1 MAFAH
6 DLELESSSSPL
17 VFSVRRS
24 EPELVAPAKPTP
36 REIKILSEIDSQA
49 GLRTQIP
56 IIQFYRNDPSLAGKD
71 PVQAIRNALAEAL
84 VFYYPFAGRIKEE
97 GSDGKLVV
105 DCNEEGVM
113 FIEADA
119 DVTLDQF
126 GDALKPPF
134 PCFQELLYQP
144 PGSDGIT
151 DAPIFLIQVTRLK
164 CGGFILAIRFNHVMV
179 DGVGLIHFTLTVAG
193 IARGA
198 MKEPPFQPV
207 WSRELL
213 FARDPPRVTFNHR
226 EYEQL
231 TDSNDAVSTDFEQRS
246 FFFGPTETASIR
258 ALLPRDLDQRATTFE
273 VLTSYVWRCRT
284 KALQIPPNE
293 DVRMM
298 CIVDARGKFDPP
310 FPAGFYGSCFAFPAA
325 VTGAGDLCEKP
336 LEYAVQL
343 IQKARG
349 EVSEEYIDSVAD
361 LMASEGRPLF
371 TVVRSCLVLDTTE
384 AGFRNLDFGWGNAL
398 YGGMAV
404 AGAGAFPAVNFHVP
418 SQNAKGEEGIL
429 VLICLPSQVMKAFAK
444 EVFTLHRLNSEMAFM
459 AVLESDLR
467 ALSAEA
473 RRRYPAVKDGAE
485 HAILKLRT
493 LSSPSEIAHND
504 DILRIF
510 LMACEVRTVKLS
522 IIGLSCL
529 QKLIS
534 HDAVSPS
541 ALTEILSTL
550 KDHAEMVD
558 EGVQLKTLQTIS
570 IIFQSR
576 LHPENEDTMSQA
588 LGICLRLLENTRS
601 SDSVRNTA
609 AATFRQAVALIFD
622 RVVLAESL
630 PTGKFGFGGQLSR
643 TNSVT
648 GDVNRSINLSESLDH
663 ESVSGRPPVMRET
676 LTETGKL
683 GLRLLEDLTSLAAGG
698 SAIWLRVNILQ
709 RTFALDILEFI
720 LSNYVAVF
728 RTLLPYEQALR
739 RQICSLLM
747 TSLRTNAELEGETGE
762 PSFRRLVLRSVA
774 HIIRLY
780 SSSLITECEVF
791 LSMLLKVTFLDLP
804 LWHRILVLEILR
816 GFCVEA
822 RTLRILFQNFDMHP
836 KNTNVVEGMVKAL
849 ARVVSNVQVQE
860 SSEES
865 LAAVAGMFSSKAK
878 GIEWSLDNDAS
889 NAAVLVAS
897 EAHAI
902 TLAVEGLLGV
912 VFTVATLTD
921 AAIDVGE
928 LESPRCDNDPPVKWT
943 GKTAVLCISMV
954 DSLWLTILDALSLIL
969 SRSQGE
975 AIVLEILKGYQAFT
989 QACGILRAVEPLNS
1003 FLASLCK
1010 FTINFPVET
1019 EKRSSA
1025 LPSPVSKR
1033 SELSVDQRDS
1043 IVLTPKNV
1051 QALRTLFNIAHRLH
1065 NVLGPSWVLV
1075 LETLA
1080 ALDRAI
1086 HSPHATTQVKTI
1098 SGPSP
1103 YRAAIVAHSS
1113 SRFSLFGAVLSSVPW
1128 QRLGS
1133 VKVARCS
1140 MLRWLAAAYEEVST
1154 PVPKFTRELSTQ
1166 SSDFN
1171 ILSSLNSQLFESSAL
1186 MHISAVKS
1194 LLSALCQLSHQC
1206 MTSSSLG
1213 PTTSQKIGSISFSV
1227 ERMISILVN
1236 NVHRVEPFWDQVISH
1251 FLELADNS
1259 NPHLKNMALDAL
1271 DQSIS
1276 AVLGS
1281 DRFQDYKLSKSLEP
1295 SQEMEVNLDKL
1306 MSLEC
1311 SIISPLKVLYFS
1323 TQSVDVR
1330 IGSLKILLHVL
1341 ERYGEKLHY
1350 SWPNILEMLRYVA
1363 DVSEKDLVTLGFQN
1377 LRVIMNDGL
1386 SALPTDCLQVCV
1398 DVTGAYSA
1406 QKTELNISL
1415 TAVGL
1420 LWTMTD
1426 FIAKGL
1432 LNGPF
1437 EEKEAG
1443 VGSTVKQIDSKK
1455 MEDQT
1460 RISNNVRDQASVDG
1474 VDFEKLLFSVFSL
1487 LQNLGAD
1494 ERPEVRNSAV
1504 RTLFQTLGTHGQKLS
1519 KSMWEDCLWNYV
1531 FPTLDRASHMV
1542 ATSSKDEW
1550 QGKELGT
1557 RGGKA
1562 VHMLIHHSR
1571 NTAQKQWDET
1581 LVLVLGGIARILR
1594 LFFPFF
1600 TSLSNFWSGWESLL
1614 QFVENS
1620 ILNGSKEV
1628 ALAAINC
1635 LQTTVNSHS
1644 SKGNMPMPYLISV
1657 IDVYELVLRK
1667 PSSYRG
1673 NAADKVTQEI
1683 LHGLGE
1689 LYVQAQGLFNDVI
1702 YTQLIAIID
1711 LAVKQAMLTN
1721 DNFEMEFGNVPPVLR
1736 TILEILPL
1744 LRPTEHISSTWPV
1757 LLREFL
1763 KYLPRQDSHLQNEDG
1778 KIDQARDS
1786 QVNYDAPNG
1795 ATPISPNKIAVSPG
1809 SGSTAAIPSYIFA
1822 EKLVPVLVDLF
1833 LQAPA
1838 VEKYIIYPEIIQSL
1852 GRCMTTRRD
1861 NPDNALWRLAVEAFN
1876 RVLVHYVTKLTNGG
1890 PDSTISKPVRTRI
1903 WKEIADVYEIFLIGY
1918 CGRALPSNS
1927 ISAVVLEA
1935 DESLEMSILNILGDT
1950 ILKLPVDTPSD
1961 ILQRLVSTLDRCAS
1975 RTCSLPVETVELM
1988 PPHCS
1993 RFSLTCLQKL
2003 FSLSSYSN
2011 EVNWNMTRSEV
2022 SKISITVLMTRCEYI
2037 LSRFLT
2043 DENGLGDCPLPKARL
2058 EEIIY
2063 VLQELAHLVIHPDAA
2078 SSLPLHPFLRTEL
2091 AREKEKHDNR
2101 PHLFALLPSFCELVT
2116 SRELRIREL
2125 VQVLLRLVTK
2135 ELSLEKLSL
2144 ATPSATCP

>member
-1 MAFAH
+1 MFYIC
-6 DLELESSSSPL
+6 LNG
-17 VFSVRRS
+17 
-24 EPELVAPAKPTP
+24 
-36 REIKILSEIDSQA
+36 LSH
-49 GLRTQIP
+49 P
-56 IIQFYRNDPSLAGKD
+56 
-71 PVQAIRNALAEAL
+71 
-84 VFYYPFAGRIKEE
+84 
-97 GSDGKLVV
+97 
-105 DCNEEGVM
+105 
-113 FIEADA
+113 
-119 DVTLDQF
+119 
-126 GDALKPPF
+126 
-134 PCFQELLYQP
+134 
-144 PGSDGIT
+144 
-151 DAPIFLIQVTRLK
+151 DAPMFPSQPLIFQSMVPVPHCHVCIRLDPLALHNRIFLCHST
-164 CGGFILAIRFNHVMV
+164 HY
-179 DGVGLIHFTLTVAG
+179 HFY
-193 IARGA
+193 
-198 MKEPPFQPV
+198 P
-207 WSRELL
+207 
-213 FARDPPRVTFNHR
+213 
-226 EYEQL
+226 
-231 TDSNDAVSTDFEQRS
+231 
-246 FFFGPTETASIR
+246 
-258 ALLPRDLDQRATTFE
+258 
-273 VLTSYVWRCRT
+273 
-284 KALQIPPNE
+284 
-293 DVRMM
+293 
-298 CIVDARGKFDPP
+298 DPP
-310 FPAGFYGSCFAFPAA
+310 F
-325 VTGAGDLCEKP
+325 
-336 LEYAVQL
+336 
-343 IQKARG
+343 I
-349 EVSEEYIDSVAD
+349 
-361 LMASEGRPLF
+361 
-371 TVVRSCLVLDTTE
+371 
-384 AGFRNLDFGWGNAL
+384 
-398 YGGMAV
+398 
-404 AGAGAFPAVNFHVP
+404 P
-418 SQNAKGEEGIL
+418 S
-429 VLICLPSQVMKAFAK
+429 
-444 EVFTLHRLNSEMAFM
+444 T
-459 AVLESDLR
+459 
-467 ALSAEA
+467 
-473 RRRYPAVKDGAE
+473 
-485 HAILKLRT
+485 
-493 LSSPSEIAHND
+493 
-504 DILRIF
+504 
-510 LMACEVRTVKLS
+510 
-522 IIGLSCL
+522 
-529 QKLIS
+529 
-534 HDAVSPS
+534 
-541 ALTEILSTL
+541 
-550 KDHAEMVD
+550 
-558 EGVQLKTLQTIS
+558 
-570 IIFQSR
+570 
-576 LHPENEDTMSQA
+576 
-588 LGICLRLLENTRS
+588 
-601 SDSVRNTA
+601 
-609 AATFRQAVALIFD
+609 
-622 RVVLAESL
+622 
-630 PTGKFGFGGQLSR
+630 
-643 TNSVT
+643 
-648 GDVNRSINLSESLDH
+648 
-663 ESVSGRPPVMRET
+663 
-676 LTETGKL
+676 
-683 GLRLLEDLTSLAAGG
+683 
-698 SAIWLRVNILQ
+698 
-709 RTFALDILEFI
+709 
-720 LSNYVAVF
+720 
-728 RTLLPYEQALR
+728 
-739 RQICSLLM
+739 
-747 TSLRTNAELEGETGE
+747 
-762 PSFRRLVLRSVA
+762 
-774 HIIRLY
+774 
-780 SSSLITECEVF
+780 
-791 LSMLLKVTFLDLP
+791 
-804 LWHRILVLEILR
+804 
-816 GFCVEA
+816 
-822 RTLRILFQNFDMHP
+822 
-836 KNTNVVEGMVKAL
+836 
-849 ARVVSNVQVQE
+849 VQE

-1086 HSPHATTQVKTI
+1086 HSPHATTQ
-1098 SGPSP
+1098 
-1103 YRAAIVAHSS
+1103 
-1113 SRFSLFGAVLSSVPW
+1113 
-1128 QRLGS
+1128 
-1133 VKVARCS
+1133 
-1140 MLRWLAAAYEEVST
+1140 EVST

-1171 ILSSLNSQLFESSAL
+1171 ILSSLNSQ
-1186 MHISAVKS
+1186 
-1194 LLSALCQLSHQC
+1194 
-1206 MTSSSLG
+1206 
-1213 PTTSQKIGSISFSV
+1213 
-1227 ERMISILVN
+1227 
-1236 NVHRVEPFWDQVISH
+1236 
-1251 FLELADNS
+1251 LADNS

-1341 ERYGEKLHY
+1341 EYLC
-1350 SWPNILEMLRYVA
+1350 LTVRYVA

-1443 VGSTVKQIDSKK
+1443 VGSTVKQIDRKK

-1460 RISNNVRDQASVDG
+1460 RISYNVRDQASVDG

-1562 VHMLIHHSR
+1562 VHMLIHHSHWKQRPEMWWDALPHASEAPTRGAVWHGKNQCMRACKRESDVDAGTTEKISKGR

-2078 SSLPLHPFLRTEL
+2078 SSLPLHPLLRTEL

-2144 ATPSATCP
+2144 ASEKNTSR

>member
-1 MAFAH
+1 
-6 DLELESSSSPL
+6 
-17 VFSVRRS
+17 
-24 EPELVAPAKPTP
+24 
-36 REIKILSEIDSQA
+36 
-49 GLRTQIP
+49 
-56 IIQFYRNDPSLAGKD
+56 
-71 PVQAIRNALAEAL
+71 
-84 VFYYPFAGRIKEE
+84 
-97 GSDGKLVV
+97 
-105 DCNEEGVM
+105 M

-119 DVTLDQF
+119 DVTLEQF

-134 PCFQELLYQP
+134 PFRRKP
-144 PGSDGIT
+144 P
-151 DAPIFLIQVTRLK
+151 Q
-164 CGGFILAIRFNHVMV
+164 LAIWGKEGERRSYNNGRATWEYKNYGSTGSKM
-179 DGVGLIHFTLTVAG
+179 
-193 IARGA
+193 RGA
-198 MKEPPFQPV
+198 G
-207 WSRELL
+207 
-213 FARDPPRVTFNHR
+213 
-226 EYEQL
+226 
-231 TDSNDAVSTDFEQRS
+231 SNDRNGLRTCISHRSMFSTSHES
-246 FFFGPTETASIR
+246 S
-258 ALLPRDLDQRATTFE
+258 LLRR
-273 VLTSYVWRCRT
+273 
-284 KALQIPPNE
+284 
-293 DVRMM
+293 
-298 CIVDARGKFDPP
+298 
-310 FPAGFYGSCFAFPAA
+310 
-325 VTGAGDLCEKP
+325 
-336 LEYAVQL
+336 
-343 IQKARG
+343 
-349 EVSEEYIDSVAD
+349 
-361 LMASEGRPLF
+361 
-371 TVVRSCLVLDTTE
+371 
-384 AGFRNLDFGWGNAL
+384 
-398 YGGMAV
+398 
-404 AGAGAFPAVNFHVP
+404 
-418 SQNAKGEEGIL
+418 
-429 VLICLPSQVMKAFAK
+429 
-444 EVFTLHRLNSEMAFM
+444 NSEMAFM

-473 RRRYPAVKDGAE
+473 RRRYPTVKDGAE

-522 IIGLSCL
+522 VIGLSCL

-541 ALTEILSTL
+541 ALREILSTL
-550 KDHAEMVD
+550 KDHAEMAD

-622 RVVLAESL
+622 RVVFAESL
-630 PTGKFGFGGQLSR
+630 PAGKFVFGGQLSR

-648 GDVNRSINLSESLDH
+648 GDVNRGINLSDSLGH
-663 ESVSGRPPVMRET
+663 ESISGRPPVMRET

-698 SAIWLRVNILQ
+698 SAIWLCVNILQ

-849 ARVVSNVQVQE
+849 ARVVSNVQAQE

-921 AAIDVGE
+921 EAIDVGE
-928 LESPRCDNDPPVKWT
+928 LESPRCDNDPPVKWS

-1019 EKRSSA
+1019 EKRSA

-1086 HSPHATTQVKTI
+1086 HSPHATTQ
-1098 SGPSP
+1098 
-1103 YRAAIVAHSS
+1103 
-1113 SRFSLFGAVLSSVPW
+1113 
-1128 QRLGS
+1128 
-1133 VKVARCS
+1133 
-1140 MLRWLAAAYEEVST
+1140 EVST

-1171 ILSSLNSQLFESSAL
+1171 ILSSLNSQ
-1186 MHISAVKS
+1186 
-1194 LLSALCQLSHQC
+1194 
-1206 MTSSSLG
+1206 
-1213 PTTSQKIGSISFSV
+1213 
-1227 ERMISILVN
+1227 
-1236 NVHRVEPFWDQVISH
+1236 
-1251 FLELADNS
+1251 
-1259 NPHLKNMALDAL
+1259 
-1271 DQSIS
+1271 
-1276 AVLGS
+1276 
-1281 DRFQDYKLSKSLEP
+1281 
-1295 SQEMEVNLDKL
+1295 MEVNLDKL
-1306 MSLEC
+1306 RSLEC
-1311 SIISPLKVLYFS
+1311 SVISPLKVLYFS

-1330 IGSLKILLHVL
+1330 VGSLKILLHVL

-1350 SWPNILEMLRYVA
+1350 SWPNILEMLR
-1363 DVSEKDLVTLGFQN
+1363 
-1377 LRVIMNDGL
+1377 
-1386 SALPTDCLQVCV
+1386 CV

-1531 FPTLDRASHMV
+1531 FPTLDRASHMA

-1644 SKGNMPMPYLISV
+1644 SKGHMPMPYLISV

-1673 NAADKVTQEI
+1673 NAADKVMQEI

-1689 LYVQAQGLFNDVI
+1689 LYVQAQGLFNDVA

-1744 LRPTEHISSTWPV
+1744 LRPTEHISSMWPV

-1763 KYLPRQDSHLQNEDG
+1763 QYLPRQDSYLQNED
-1778 KIDQARDS
+1778 DS

-1809 SGSTAAIPSYIFA
+1809 SGSTAAITAIPSYIFA

-1861 NPDNALWRLAVEAFN
+1861 NPDSALWRLAVEAFN
-1876 RVLVHYVTKLTNGG
+1876 HVLIDYVTKLINGG

-1903 WKEIADVYEIFLIGY
+1903 WKEIADVYEIFLVGY

-1927 ISAVVLEA
+1927 LSAVVLEA

-1950 ILKLPVDTPSD
+1950 ILKLPVDTPLD

-2003 FSLSSYSN
+2003 FSLCSYSN

-2058 EEIIY
+2058 DEIIY

-2078 SSLPLHPFLRTEL
+2078 PILPLHPLLRTGL
-2091 AREKEKHDNR
+2091 AEEKEKHDNR
-2101 PHLFALLPSFCELVT
+2101 PHLFVLLPSLCELVT

-2135 ELSLEKLSL
+2135 KLSLEKLSL
-2144 ATPSATCP
+2144 ASENNYTRTTYRRFSQSSLLCCLS

>member
-1 MAFAH
+1 
-6 DLELESSSSPL
+6 
-17 VFSVRRS
+17 
-24 EPELVAPAKPTP
+24 
-36 REIKILSEIDSQA
+36 
-49 GLRTQIP
+49 
-56 IIQFYRNDPSLAGKD
+56 
-71 PVQAIRNALAEAL
+71 
-84 VFYYPFAGRIKEE
+84 
-97 GSDGKLVV
+97 
-105 DCNEEGVM
+105 
-113 FIEADA
+113 
-119 DVTLDQF
+119 
-126 GDALKPPF
+126 
-134 PCFQELLYQP
+134 
-144 PGSDGIT
+144 
-151 DAPIFLIQVTRLK
+151 
-164 CGGFILAIRFNHVMV
+164 
-179 DGVGLIHFTLTVAG
+179 
-193 IARGA
+193 
-198 MKEPPFQPV
+198 
-207 WSRELL
+207 
-213 FARDPPRVTFNHR
+213 
-226 EYEQL
+226 
-231 TDSNDAVSTDFEQRS
+231 
-246 FFFGPTETASIR
+246 
-258 ALLPRDLDQRATTFE
+258 
-273 VLTSYVWRCRT
+273 
-284 KALQIPPNE
+284 
-293 DVRMM
+293 
-298 CIVDARGKFDPP
+298 
-310 FPAGFYGSCFAFPAA
+310 
-325 VTGAGDLCEKP
+325 
-336 LEYAVQL
+336 
-343 IQKARG
+343 
-349 EVSEEYIDSVAD
+349 
-361 LMASEGRPLF
+361 
-371 TVVRSCLVLDTTE
+371 
-384 AGFRNLDFGWGNAL
+384 
-398 YGGMAV
+398 
-404 AGAGAFPAVNFHVP
+404 
-418 SQNAKGEEGIL
+418 
-429 VLICLPSQVMKAFAK
+429 
-444 EVFTLHRLNSEMAFM
+444 MAFM

-485 HAILKLRT
+485 HAILKVTLHCSYLSFRINDFELHLVLALCDLRESAALRFDFANRKILRT
-493 LSSPSEIAHND
+493 LSSPSEIAHNE

-541 ALTEILSTL
+541 ALREILSTL
-550 KDHAEMVD
+550 KDHAEMGD

-576 LHPENEDTMSQA
+576 LHPENELDLNLYVNTFRLDDFLVGVAIAIRLASRDTMSQA

-609 AATFRQAVALIFD
+609 AATFRQAVALIFN

-630 PTGKFGFGGQLSR
+630 PVGKFGFGGQLTR
-643 TNSVT
+643 TTSVT
-648 GDVNRSINLSESLDH
+648 GDVNRSINLTDPLDH

-698 SAIWLRVNILQ
+698 SANWLRVNIFQ

-728 RTLLPYEQALR
+728 RTLLPYEQVNMSIAIVYAVTGLYLSVPDQHNFCSFMLMDLFIIIQALR
-739 RQICSLLM
+739 RQICSILM

-822 RTLRILFQNFDMHP
+822 RTLRILFQNFDFDRGRGFTSIAYARTELLSSEDWSRGVPSCSRKLLSLFGKARGDMDPPVTTLTLFQIEQAILAIENAKLQQEQTLAAFWEHMPPIEEEVLVKRIQELRDRICSLEERRRVLIRERELLLIRAASIIQKWELSYRNGSRGLVPQDSLLLVILIVIPHSGLRQSLMNPSEQERKHACTLYYFQSFRTEGKGFLKTVWCRNADTEIKRGQNTPDEQMLLHP

-921 AAIDVGE
+921 EAIDIGE
-928 LESPRCDNDPPVKWT
+928 LESPRCDNDPPVKSS
-943 GKTAVLCISMV
+943 GKTAVLCVSMV

-975 AIVLEILKGYQAFT
+975 AIVLEVLKGYQAFT

-1010 FTINFPVET
+1010 FTINFPGET
-1019 EKRSSA
+1019 ERRSA

-1033 SELSVDQRDS
+1033 SELSFDHRDNV
-1043 IVLTPKNV
+1043 VLTPKNV

-1086 HSPHATTQVKTI
+1086 HSPHATTQGFIHHPSDLYFLRSLSDDNIQSESLLKSFLLMLDGTI
-1098 SGPSP
+1098 VLKEAPTKLDLFVCPLTSIVCGFLIVLVHVHVNAVFTLHPS
-1103 YRAAIVAHSS
+1103 
-1113 SRFSLFGAVLSSVPW
+1113 
-1128 QRLGS
+1128 
-1133 VKVARCS
+1133 KK
-1140 MLRWLAAAYEEVST
+1140 EVST
-1154 PVPKFTRELSTQ
+1154 PVPRLTRELSTQ
-1166 SSDFN
+1166 FSDFN

-1186 MHISAVKS
+1186 MNVSA
-1194 LLSALCQLSHQC
+1194 
-1206 MTSSSLG
+1206 
-1213 PTTSQKIGSISFSV
+1213 
-1227 ERMISILVN
+1227 
-1236 NVHRVEPFWDQVISH
+1236 
-1251 FLELADNS
+1251 LADNS

-1281 DRFQDYKLSKSLEP
+1281 DRFQDYKQSKSLET
-1295 SQEMEVNLDKL
+1295 SEEMEVNLSKL
-1306 MSLEC
+1306 RSLEC
-1311 SIISPLKVLYFS
+1311 SVISPLKVLYFS
-1323 TQSVDVR
+1323 TQSVDIRV
-1330 IGSLKILLHVL
+1330 GSLKILLHLL

-1363 DVSEKDLVTLGFQN
+1363 DVSEKDIVTLGFQN

-1386 SALPTDCLQVCV
+1386 STLPADCLQVCV

-1432 LNGPF
+1432 LIGPF
-1437 EEKEAG
+1437 EEKATG
-1443 VGSTVKQIDSKK
+1443 VSSIVKQVDNEN

-1460 RISNNVRDQASVDG
+1460 RISNNVRDQASSIGG

-1494 ERPEVRNSAV
+1494 ERPEVRNSSV

-1531 FPTLDRASHMV
+1531 FPTLDRAAHMV
-1542 ATSSKDEW
+1542 KLKLLEAATSSKDES

-1581 LVLVLGGIARILR
+1581 LVLVFGGIAR
-1594 LFFPFF
+1594 
-1600 TSLSNFWSGWESLL
+1600 WESLL
-1614 QFVENS
+1614 QFVDNS

-1644 SKGNMPMPYLISV
+1644 SK
-1657 IDVYELVLRK
+1657 LVLRK
-1667 PSSYRG
+1667 PASYLG
-1673 NAADKVTQEI
+1673 NAADKVKQEI

-1689 LYVQAQGLFNDVI
+1689 LYVQAQGLFNDIV

-1711 LAVKQAMLTN
+1711 LAVKQEMLTN
-1721 DNFEMEFGNVPPVLR
+1721 DNFEMEFAFFEGNVPPVLR

-1744 LRPTEHISSTWPV
+1744 LRPAEHISSMWSV

-1763 KYLPRQDSHLQNEDG
+1763 RYLPRQDSHLQNEDR
-1778 KIDQARDS
+1778 KIDQPRGSDLIL
-1786 QVNYDAPNG
+1786 VMEVKYDAPNG
-1795 ATPISPNKIAVSPG
+1795 ATPISSNEVAASPG
-1809 SGSTAAIPSYIFA
+1809 SGSTAAITGIPSYIFA
-1822 EKLVPVLVDLF
+1822 EKLVPVLLDLF

-1838 VEKYIIYPEIIQSL
+1838 VEK
-1852 GRCMTTRRD
+1852 CMTTRRD
-1861 NPDNALWRLAVEAFN
+1861 NPDSALWRLSVEAFN
-1876 RVLVHYVTKLTNGG
+1876 CLLVDYITNITSGA
-1890 PDSTISKPVRTRI
+1890 PDSNISKPVRTRI

-1927 ISAVVLEA
+1927 LSAVVLEA

-1950 ILKLPVDTPSD
+1950 ILKLPVGTPTD

-2022 SKISITVLMTRCEYI
+2022 SKISIIMLLTRCEYI

-2043 DENGLGDCPLPKARL
+2043 DENALGDCPLPKARL
-2058 EEIIY
+2058 EEIVY
-2063 VLQELAHLVIHPDAA
+2063 VLQELAHLVIHADAA
-2078 SSLPLHPFLRTEL
+2078 SVLPLHPLLRSGL
-2091 AREKEKHDNR
+2091 AEDKEKHNR
-2101 PHLFALLPSFCELVT
+2101 PHLFVLLPSFCELVT

-2125 VQVLLRLVTK
+2125 VQVLLQLVTK
-2135 ELSLEKLSL
+2135 ELSLEKLSS
-2144 ATPSATCP
+2144 PSEKNTSR

>member
-1 MAFAH
+1 
-6 DLELESSSSPL
+6 
-17 VFSVRRS
+17 
-24 EPELVAPAKPTP
+24 
-36 REIKILSEIDSQA
+36 
-49 GLRTQIP
+49 
-56 IIQFYRNDPSLAGKD
+56 
-71 PVQAIRNALAEAL
+71 
-84 VFYYPFAGRIKEE
+84 
-97 GSDGKLVV
+97 
-105 DCNEEGVM
+105 
-113 FIEADA
+113 
-119 DVTLDQF
+119 
-126 GDALKPPF
+126 
-134 PCFQELLYQP
+134 
-144 PGSDGIT
+144 
-151 DAPIFLIQVTRLK
+151 
-164 CGGFILAIRFNHVMV
+164 
-179 DGVGLIHFTLTVAG
+179 
-193 IARGA
+193 
-198 MKEPPFQPV
+198 
-207 WSRELL
+207 
-213 FARDPPRVTFNHR
+213 
-226 EYEQL
+226 
-231 TDSNDAVSTDFEQRS
+231 
-246 FFFGPTETASIR
+246 
-258 ALLPRDLDQRATTFE
+258 
-273 VLTSYVWRCRT
+273 
-284 KALQIPPNE
+284 
-293 DVRMM
+293 
-298 CIVDARGKFDPP
+298 
-310 FPAGFYGSCFAFPAA
+310 
-325 VTGAGDLCEKP
+325 
-336 LEYAVQL
+336 
-343 IQKARG
+343 
-349 EVSEEYIDSVAD
+349 
-361 LMASEGRPLF
+361 
-371 TVVRSCLVLDTTE
+371 
-384 AGFRNLDFGWGNAL
+384 
-398 YGGMAV
+398 
-404 AGAGAFPAVNFHVP
+404 
-418 SQNAKGEEGIL
+418 
-429 VLICLPSQVMKAFAK
+429 
-444 EVFTLHRLNSEMAFM
+444 MAFM

-485 HAILKLRT
+485 HAILKLRS
-493 LSSPSEIAHND
+493 LSSPSEIAHNE

-541 ALTEILSTL
+541 ALKEILSTL
-550 KDHAEMVD
+550 KDVNSCINNLHIFLFPVPWLLQHAEMGD

-630 PTGKFGFGGQLSR
+630 PSGKFCFGGQLSR
-643 TNSVT
+643 TSSVT
-648 GDVNRSINLSESLDH
+648 GDVNRSINFSDSLDH
-663 ESVSGRPPVMRET
+663 ESASGVPPVTRET
-676 LTETGKL
+676 LTETGKI

-709 RTFALDILEFI
+709 RTFALDILEFV

-762 PSFRRLVLRSVA
+762 PGFRRLVLRSVA

-921 AAIDVGE
+921 EAIDIGE
-928 LESPRCDNDPPVKWT
+928 LESPRCENDPPVKWT

-1019 EKRSSA
+1019 EKRST

-1033 SELSVDQRDS
+1033 ADLSVDQRDS

-1086 HSPHATTQVKTI
+1086 HSPHATTQ
-1098 SGPSP
+1098 
-1103 YRAAIVAHSS
+1103 
-1113 SRFSLFGAVLSSVPW
+1113 
-1128 QRLGS
+1128 
-1133 VKVARCS
+1133 
-1140 MLRWLAAAYEEVST
+1140 EVST
-1154 PVPKFTRELSTQ
+1154 PVPKFTRESSSQ
-1166 SSDFN
+1166 YSDFN

-1206 MTSSSLG
+1206 MPGTSSSLG

-1236 NVHRVEPFWDQVISH
+1236 NVHRVEPFWDQVVGH

-1281 DRFQDYKLSKSLEP
+1281 DRFQDYKQSKSLET
-1295 SQEMEVNLDKL
+1295 SQEMEVKLDKL
-1306 MSLEC
+1306 RSLEC
-1311 SIISPLKVLYFS
+1311 SVISPLKVLYFS

-1330 IGSLKILLHVL
+1330 VGSLKILLHVL

-1377 LRVIMNDGL
+1377 LRMIMNDGL
-1386 SALPTDCLQVCV
+1386 STLPSDCLQVCV

-1432 LNGPF
+1432 LIGPF
-1437 EEKEAG
+1437 EAKETG
-1443 VGSTVKQIDSKK
+1443 VGSIVKHIDSEK

-1460 RISNNVRDQASVDG
+1460 HISNNVRDQASSVHD
-1474 VDFEKLLFSVFSL
+1474 VDFEKLLFSIFSL

-1494 ERPEVRNSAV
+1494 ERPEVRNSSV

-1531 FPTLDRASHMV
+1531 FPTLDRASHMA

-1581 LVLVLGGIARILR
+1581 LMLVFGGIARILR

-1628 ALAAINC
+1628 ALAAISC

-1644 SKGNMPMPYLISV
+1644 SKGNMPMPYLVSV

-1667 PSSYRG
+1667 PPSYSG
-1673 NAADKVTQEI
+1673 SAADKVKQEI

-1689 LYVQAQGLFNDVI
+1689 LYVQAQGLFNDVV
-1702 YTQLIAIID
+1702 YKQFIAIID

-1736 TILEILPL
+1736 TVLEILPL
-1744 LRPTEHISSTWPV
+1744 LHPAKHISSMWPV
-1757 LLREFL
+1757 LLREL
-1763 KYLPRQDSHLQNEDG
+1763 LQYLPRQNSHLQNEDG
-1778 KIDQARDS
+1778 KIDQAR
-1786 QVNYDAPNG
+1786 A
-1795 ATPISPNKIAVSPG
+1795 SPG
-1809 SGSTAAIPSYIFA
+1809 SGSTAAITIIPSYMFA

-1838 VEKYIIYPEIIQSL
+1838 VEKYNIYPEIIQSF

-1861 NPDNALWRLAVEAFN
+1861 NPDSALWRLAVEAFN
-1876 RVLVHYVTKLTNGG
+1876 RVLVDYNTKLTNGG
-1890 PDSTISKPVRTRI
+1890 SDLSISKPVRTRI
-1903 WKEIADVYEIFLIGY
+1903 WKEIADVYEIFLVGY

-1927 ISAVVLEA
+1927 LSAIVLEA
-1935 DESLEMSILNILGDT
+1935 DESLEISILNILGDT
-1950 ILKLPVDTPSD
+1950 ILKLPIDTPTD

-2043 DENGLGDCPLPKARL
+2043 DENGLGDYPLPKARL

-2063 VLQELAHLVIHPDAA
+2063 VLQELARLVIHPDAA
-2078 SSLPLHPFLRTEL
+2078 SILPLHPLLRTGL
-2091 AREKEKHDNR
+2091 AEDKEKHDNR
-2101 PHLFALLPSFCELVT
+2101 PHLFVLLPSFCELVT

-2135 ELSLEKLSL
+2135 DLSLEKLSL
-2144 ATPSATCP
+2144 ASEKNTSR

>member
-1 MAFAH
+1 
-6 DLELESSSSPL
+6 
-17 VFSVRRS
+17 
-24 EPELVAPAKPTP
+24 
-36 REIKILSEIDSQA
+36 
-49 GLRTQIP
+49 
-56 IIQFYRNDPSLAGKD
+56 
-71 PVQAIRNALAEAL
+71 
-84 VFYYPFAGRIKEE
+84 
-97 GSDGKLVV
+97 
-105 DCNEEGVM
+105 
-113 FIEADA
+113 
-119 DVTLDQF
+119 
-126 GDALKPPF
+126 
-134 PCFQELLYQP
+134 
-144 PGSDGIT
+144 
-151 DAPIFLIQVTRLK
+151 
-164 CGGFILAIRFNHVMV
+164 
-179 DGVGLIHFTLTVAG
+179 
-193 IARGA
+193 
-198 MKEPPFQPV
+198 
-207 WSRELL
+207 
-213 FARDPPRVTFNHR
+213 
-226 EYEQL
+226 
-231 TDSNDAVSTDFEQRS
+231 
-246 FFFGPTETASIR
+246 
-258 ALLPRDLDQRATTFE
+258 
-273 VLTSYVWRCRT
+273 
-284 KALQIPPNE
+284 
-293 DVRMM
+293 
-298 CIVDARGKFDPP
+298 
-310 FPAGFYGSCFAFPAA
+310 
-325 VTGAGDLCEKP
+325 
-336 LEYAVQL
+336 
-343 IQKARG
+343 
-349 EVSEEYIDSVAD
+349 
-361 LMASEGRPLF
+361 
-371 TVVRSCLVLDTTE
+371 
-384 AGFRNLDFGWGNAL
+384 
-398 YGGMAV
+398 
-404 AGAGAFPAVNFHVP
+404 
-418 SQNAKGEEGIL
+418 
-429 VLICLPSQVMKAFAK
+429 
-444 EVFTLHRLNSEMAFM
+444 MAFM

-485 HAILKLRT
+485 HAILKLRS
-493 LSSPSEIAHND
+493 LSSPDEIAHNE

-541 ALTEILSTL
+541 ALREILSTL

-576 LHPENEDTMSQA
+576 LLPENEDTMSQA

-630 PTGKFGFGGQLSR
+630 PAGKFSFGGQLSR
-643 TNSVT
+643 TSSVT
-648 GDVNRSINLSESLDH
+648 GDVNRSINLSDSLDH
-663 ESVSGRPPVMRET
+663 ESISGGPPERRDT

-698 SAIWLRVNILQ
+698 SAIWLRVNILH

-728 RTLLPYEQALR
+728 RILLPYEQALR

-822 RTLRILFQNFDMHP
+822 RTLRILFQNFDMNP

-849 ARVVSNVQVQE
+849 ARVVSSIQVQE

-921 AAIDVGE
+921 EAIDVGD
-928 LESPRCDNDPPVKWT
+928 LESPRCDKDPLVICT

-1025 LPSPVSKR
+1025 LPSPISKR
-1033 SELSVDQRDS
+1033 SELSVDLRDN

-1086 HSPHATTQVKTI
+1086 HSPHATTQ
-1098 SGPSP
+1098 
-1103 YRAAIVAHSS
+1103 
-1113 SRFSLFGAVLSSVPW
+1113 
-1128 QRLGS
+1128 
-1133 VKVARCS
+1133 
-1140 MLRWLAAAYEEVST
+1140 EVST
-1154 PVPKFTRELSTQ
+1154 PVPKFTRQSSTQ
-1166 SSDFN
+1166 YSDFN

-1186 MHISAVKS
+1186 MNVSAVKS

-1206 MTSSSLG
+1206 MCDASSGPG

-1236 NVHRVEPFWDQVISH
+1236 NVHRVEPFWDQVVSH
-1251 FLELADNS
+1251 FLELADHS

-1271 DQSIS
+1271 DQSMS

-1281 DRFQDYKLSKSLEP
+1281 DRFQDYKQSKSLETSP
-1295 SQEMEVNLDKL
+1295 EMEANLDKL
-1306 MSLEC
+1306 RTLEC
-1311 SIISPLKVLYFS
+1311 SVISPLKVLYFS
-1323 TQSVDVR
+1323 TQSIDVR
-1330 IGSLKILLHVL
+1330 VGSLKILLHVL

-1350 SWPNILEMLRYVA
+1350 SWPNILELLRYVAA
-1363 DVSEKDLVTLGFQN
+1363 DVSEKDLVTLGFQS

-1386 SALPTDCLQVCV
+1386 STLPSDCLQVCV

-1432 LNGPF
+1432 LDGPLK
-1437 EEKEAG
+1437 EKET
-1443 VGSTVKQIDSKK
+1443 GSIVKQIDNEK
-1455 MEDQT
+1455 MGDQT
-1460 RISNNVRDQASVDG
+1460 HNLSNNVRDDCT
-1474 VDFEKLLFSVFSL
+1474 DFEKLLFSVFSL

-1531 FPTLDRASHMV
+1531 FPTLDRASFMA

-1594 LFFPFF
+1594 FFFPFF
-1600 TSLSNFWSGWESLL
+1600 TTLSNFWSGWESLL
-1614 QFVENS
+1614 QFVEKS
-1620 ILNGSKEV
+1620 ISYRSKEV

-1644 SKGNMPMPYLISV
+1644 SKGNMPMPYLVSV
-1657 IDVYELVLRK
+1657 VDVYELVLK
-1667 PSSYRG
+1667 TPSNFSG
-1673 NAADKVTQEI
+1673 NSTDKVKQEI

-1689 LYVQAQGLFNDVI
+1689 LYVQAQGLFNDVM

-1721 DNFEMEFGNVPPVLR
+1721 DNFEIEFGSVPPVLR
-1736 TILEILPL
+1736 TILEIIPL
-1744 LRPTEHISSTWPV
+1744 LRPTEHISSMWPV
-1757 LLREFL
+1757 FLQEFL
-1763 KYLPRQDSHLQNEDG
+1763 QYLPRQDSHVQNEDG
-1778 KIDQARDS
+1778 KIDQARGSDLIPDS
-1786 QVNYDAPNG
+1786 QVKHDSENG
-1795 ATPISPNKIAVSPG
+1795 ATPGLPNKVVVSPG
-1809 SGSTAAIPSYIFA
+1809 SRSTASINAGIPSFIFA
-1822 EKLVPVLVDLF
+1822 EKLVPMLVDLF

-1838 VEKYIIYPEIIQSL
+1838 VEKYTIYPEIIQSL
-1852 GRCMTTRRD
+1852 GRCMTTRRE
-1861 NPDNALWRLAVEAFN
+1861 NPDSALWRLAVEAFN
-1876 RVLVHYVTKLTNGG
+1876 RVVVDYVTKLTNKGL
-1890 PDSTISKPVRTRI
+1890 DSSISKPVRTRI
-1903 WKEIADVYEIFLIGY
+1903 WKEIADVYEIFLVGY

-1927 ISAVVLEA
+1927 LSAVVLEA
-1935 DESLEMSILNILGDT
+1935 DESLEMSILNILGDSV
-1950 ILKLPVDTPSD
+1950 LQLPIDTPFD
-1961 ILQRLVSTLDRCAS
+1961 VLQRLVSTLDRCAS

-2003 FSLSSYSN
+2003 FLLSSYSD
-2011 EVNWNMTRSEV
+2011 EVHWNLTRSEV

-2043 DENGLGDCPLPKARL
+2043 DENNLGECPLPKARL
-2058 EEIIY
+2058 EEIVY
-2063 VLQELAHLVIHPDAA
+2063 VLQELARLVIHPDAA
-2078 SSLPLHPFLRTEL
+2078 SIIPLQPWLRTGL
-2091 AREKEKHDNR
+2091 AENKEKHDYR
-2101 PHLFALLPSFCELVT
+2101 PHLFVLLPSFCELVT
-2116 SRELRIREL
+2116 SRELTIREL

-2144 ATPSATCP
+2144 VSESR

>member
-1 MAFAH
+1 
-6 DLELESSSSPL
+6 
-17 VFSVRRS
+17 
-24 EPELVAPAKPTP
+24 
-36 REIKILSEIDSQA
+36 
-49 GLRTQIP
+49 
-56 IIQFYRNDPSLAGKD
+56 
-71 PVQAIRNALAEAL
+71 
-84 VFYYPFAGRIKEE
+84 
-97 GSDGKLVV
+97 
-105 DCNEEGVM
+105 
-113 FIEADA
+113 
-119 DVTLDQF
+119 
-126 GDALKPPF
+126 
-134 PCFQELLYQP
+134 
-144 PGSDGIT
+144 
-151 DAPIFLIQVTRLK
+151 
-164 CGGFILAIRFNHVMV
+164 
-179 DGVGLIHFTLTVAG
+179 
-193 IARGA
+193 
-198 MKEPPFQPV
+198 
-207 WSRELL
+207 
-213 FARDPPRVTFNHR
+213 
-226 EYEQL
+226 
-231 TDSNDAVSTDFEQRS
+231 
-246 FFFGPTETASIR
+246 
-258 ALLPRDLDQRATTFE
+258 
-273 VLTSYVWRCRT
+273 
-284 KALQIPPNE
+284 
-293 DVRMM
+293 
-298 CIVDARGKFDPP
+298 
-310 FPAGFYGSCFAFPAA
+310 
-325 VTGAGDLCEKP
+325 
-336 LEYAVQL
+336 
-343 IQKARG
+343 
-349 EVSEEYIDSVAD
+349 
-361 LMASEGRPLF
+361 
-371 TVVRSCLVLDTTE
+371 
-384 AGFRNLDFGWGNAL
+384 
-398 YGGMAV
+398 
-404 AGAGAFPAVNFHVP
+404 
-418 SQNAKGEEGIL
+418 
-429 VLICLPSQVMKAFAK
+429 
-444 EVFTLHRLNSEMAFM
+444 MAFM

-493 LSSPSEIAHND
+493 LSSPSEIAHNE

-541 ALTEILSTL
+541 ALREILSTL
-550 KDHAEMVD
+550 KDHAEMAD
-558 EGVQLKTLQTIS
+558 EGVQLKTLQTTS

-630 PTGKFGFGGQLSR
+630 PAGKFGFGGQLTR
-643 TNSVT
+643 TTSVT
-648 GDVNRSINLSESLDH
+648 GDVNRSFNLSNSLDN
-663 ESVSGRPPVMRET
+663 EIVSGSPAVRREN

-698 SAIWLRVNILQ
+698 SANWLRVNILQ

-720 LSNYVAVF
+720 LSNYVAIF

-822 RTLRILFQNFDMHP
+822 RTLRILFQNFDFIYSILHNSP
-836 KNTNVVEGMVKAL
+836 FRGI
-849 ARVVSNVQVQE
+849 
-860 SSEES
+860 
-865 LAAVAGMFSSKAK
+865 

-921 AAIDVGE
+921 EAIDVGE
-928 LESPRCDNDPPVKWT
+928 IESPRCDNDPPVKWS
-943 GKTAVLCISMV
+943 GKTTVLCISMV

-969 SRSQGE
+969 S
-975 AIVLEILKGYQAFT
+975 
-989 QACGILRAVEPLNS
+989 
-1003 FLASLCK
+1003 
-1010 FTINFPVET
+1010 
-1019 EKRSSA
+1019 SA

-1033 SELSVDQRDS
+1033 SELSLDQRDNV
-1043 IVLTPKNV
+1043 VLTPKNV

-1086 HSPHATTQVKTI
+1086 HSPHASTQ
-1098 SGPSP
+1098 
-1103 YRAAIVAHSS
+1103 
-1113 SRFSLFGAVLSSVPW
+1113 
-1128 QRLGS
+1128 
-1133 VKVARCS
+1133 
-1140 MLRWLAAAYEEVST
+1140 EVST
-1154 PVPKFTRELSTQ
+1154 PVKLSRELSTQ
-1166 SSDFN
+1166 YSDFN

-1206 MTSSSLG
+1206 MSG
-1213 PTTSQKIGSISFSV
+1213 
-1227 ERMISILVN
+1227 
-1236 NVHRVEPFWDQVISH
+1236 VEPFWDQVTSH

-1281 DRFQDYKLSKSLEP
+1281 DRFQDYKQSKSLET
-1295 SQEMEVNLDKL
+1295 SQEMEVNVDKL
-1306 MSLEC
+1306 RSLEC
-1311 SIISPLKVLYFS
+1311 SVISPLKVLYFS

-1330 IGSLKILLHVL
+1330 VGSLKILLHVL

-1363 DVSEKDLVTLGFQN
+1363 DVVEKDLVTLGFQN

-1386 SALPTDCLQVCV
+1386 STLPTDCLQVCV

-1432 LNGPF
+1432 VNGPI
-1437 EEKEAG
+1437 EGKETG
-1443 VGSTVKQIDSKK
+1443 VNSIVKQIDNEKT
-1455 MEDQT
+1455 EDGIH
-1460 RISNNVRDQASVDG
+1460 ISNIARDKASSIDG

-1494 ERPEVRNSAV
+1494 ERPEVRNSSV

-1519 KSMWEDCLWNYV
+1519 KSLWEDCLWNYV
-1531 FPTLDRASHMV
+1531 FPTLDRASHMA

-1581 LVLVLGGIARILR
+1581 LVLVFGGIARILR
-1594 LFFPFF
+1594 MFFPFF

-1614 QFVENS
+1614 QYVENS

-1644 SKGNMPMPYLISV
+1644 SKGNMSMPYLISV

-1667 PSSYRG
+1667 PSSYHG
-1673 NAADKVTQEI
+1673 SAADKVTQEI

-1689 LYVQAQGLFNDVI
+1689 LYVQAQGLFNDVV
-1702 YTQLIAIID
+1702 YTQLISIID

-1744 LRPTEHISSTWPV
+1744 LRPTEHICSMWSV

-1763 KYLPRQDSHLQNEDG
+1763 QYLPRQDSHLHNEDG
-1778 KIDQARDS
+1778 KIDQARDY
-1786 QVNYDAPNG
+1786 QIKYDAPNG
-1795 ATPISPNKIAVSPG
+1795 ATPISHNEVTAPNG
-1809 SGSTAAIPSYIFA
+1809 IPSYIFA
-1822 EKLVPVLVDLF
+1822 ERLVPVLVDLF

-1838 VEKYIIYPEIIQSL
+1838 IQKHIMYPEIIQSL

-1861 NPDNALWRLAVEAFN
+1861 SPDCALWRLAVEAFN
-1876 RVLVHYVTKLTNGG
+1876 RLLVDYITNLTNGG
-1890 PDSTISKPVRTRI
+1890 SDSGISKSVRTRI

-1927 ISAVVLEA
+1927 LSAVVLEA

-1950 ILKLPVDTPSD
+1950 VLKLPVDTPTD
-1961 ILQRLVSTLDRCAS
+1961 ILLRLVSTLDRCAS

-2022 SKISITVLMTRCEYI
+2022 SKISITMLMTRCEYI
-2037 LSRFLT
+2037 LGRFLA

-2063 VLQELAHLVIHPDAA
+2063 VLRELAHLVIHPDAA
-2078 SSLPLHPFLRTEL
+2078 SVLPLHPLLRSGL
-2091 AREKEKHDNR
+2091 AEDKEKHNNR
-2101 PHLFALLPSFCELVT
+2101 PHLFVLLPSFCELVT
-2116 SRELRIREL
+2116 SRIKN
-2125 VQVLLRLVTK
+2125 TG
-2135 ELSLEKLSL
+2135 
-2144 ATPSATCP
+2144 ASARTTSVSNKGIVSGKAQLTE

>member
-1 MAFAH
+1 
-6 DLELESSSSPL
+6 
-17 VFSVRRS
+17 
-24 EPELVAPAKPTP
+24 
-36 REIKILSEIDSQA
+36 
-49 GLRTQIP
+49 
-56 IIQFYRNDPSLAGKD
+56 
-71 PVQAIRNALAEAL
+71 
-84 VFYYPFAGRIKEE
+84 
-97 GSDGKLVV
+97 
-105 DCNEEGVM
+105 M

-119 DVTLDQF
+119 DVTLEQF

-134 PCFQELLYQP
+134 PFRRKP
-144 PGSDGIT
+144 P
-151 DAPIFLIQVTRLK
+151 Q
-164 CGGFILAIRFNHVMV
+164 LAIWGKEGERRSYNNGRATWEYKNYGSTGSKM
-179 DGVGLIHFTLTVAG
+179 
-193 IARGA
+193 RGA
-198 MKEPPFQPV
+198 G
-207 WSRELL
+207 
-213 FARDPPRVTFNHR
+213 
-226 EYEQL
+226 
-231 TDSNDAVSTDFEQRS
+231 SNDRNGLRTCISHRSMFSTSHES
-246 FFFGPTETASIR
+246 S
-258 ALLPRDLDQRATTFE
+258 LLRR
-273 VLTSYVWRCRT
+273 
-284 KALQIPPNE
+284 
-293 DVRMM
+293 
-298 CIVDARGKFDPP
+298 
-310 FPAGFYGSCFAFPAA
+310 
-325 VTGAGDLCEKP
+325 
-336 LEYAVQL
+336 
-343 IQKARG
+343 
-349 EVSEEYIDSVAD
+349 
-361 LMASEGRPLF
+361 
-371 TVVRSCLVLDTTE
+371 
-384 AGFRNLDFGWGNAL
+384 
-398 YGGMAV
+398 
-404 AGAGAFPAVNFHVP
+404 
-418 SQNAKGEEGIL
+418 
-429 VLICLPSQVMKAFAK
+429 
-444 EVFTLHRLNSEMAFM
+444 NSEMAFM

-473 RRRYPAVKDGAE
+473 RRRYPTVKDGAE

-522 IIGLSCL
+522 VIGLSCL

-541 ALTEILSTL
+541 ALREILSTL
-550 KDHAEMVD
+550 KDHAEMAD

-622 RVVLAESL
+622 RVVFAESL
-630 PTGKFGFGGQLSR
+630 PAGKFVFGGQLSR

-648 GDVNRSINLSESLDH
+648 GDVNRGINLSDSLGH
-663 ESVSGRPPVMRET
+663 ESISGRPPVMRET

-698 SAIWLRVNILQ
+698 SAIWLCVNILQ

-849 ARVVSNVQVQE
+849 ARVVSNVQAQE

-921 AAIDVGE
+921 EAIDVGE
-928 LESPRCDNDPPVKWT
+928 LESPRCDNDPPVKWS

-1019 EKRSSA
+1019 EKRSA

-1086 HSPHATTQVKTI
+1086 HSPHATTQ
-1098 SGPSP
+1098 
-1103 YRAAIVAHSS
+1103 
-1113 SRFSLFGAVLSSVPW
+1113 
-1128 QRLGS
+1128 
-1133 VKVARCS
+1133 
-1140 MLRWLAAAYEEVST
+1140 EVST

-1236 NVHRVEPFWDQVISH
+1236 NAHRVEPFWDQVISH

-1259 NPHLKNMALDAL
+1259 NTHLKNMALDAL
-1271 DQSIS
+1271 DQCIS

-1281 DRFQDYKLSKSLEP
+1281 DRFQDYKLSKSLES
-1295 SQEMEVNLDKL
+1295 SQEVRLSTIFMPGIHNLLKEDLMCVYNMQMEVNLDKL
-1306 MSLEC
+1306 RSLEC
-1311 SIISPLKVLYFS
+1311 SVISPLKVLYFS

-1330 IGSLKILLHVL
+1330 VGSLKILLHVL

-1531 FPTLDRASHMV
+1531 FPTLDRASHMA

-1581 LVLVLGGIARILR
+1581 LVLVLGGIAR
-1594 LFFPFF
+1594 
-1600 TSLSNFWSGWESLL
+1600 WESLL

-1644 SKGNMPMPYLISV
+1644 SKGHMPMPYLISV

-1673 NAADKVTQEI
+1673 NAADKVMQEI

-1689 LYVQAQGLFNDVI
+1689 LYVQAQGLFNDVA

-1744 LRPTEHISSTWPV
+1744 LRPTEHISSMWPV

-1763 KYLPRQDSHLQNEDG
+1763 QYLPRQDSYLQNED
-1778 KIDQARDS
+1778 DS

-1809 SGSTAAIPSYIFA
+1809 SGSTAAITAIPSYIFA

-1861 NPDNALWRLAVEAFN
+1861 NPDSALWRLAVEAFN
-1876 RVLVHYVTKLTNGG
+1876 HVLIDYVTKLINGG

-1903 WKEIADVYEIFLIGY
+1903 WKEIADVYEIFLVGY

-1927 ISAVVLEA
+1927 LSAVVLEA

-1950 ILKLPVDTPSD
+1950 ILKLPVDTPLD

-2003 FSLSSYSN
+2003 FSLCSYSN

-2058 EEIIY
+2058 DEIIY

-2078 SSLPLHPFLRTEL
+2078 PILPLHPLLRTGL
-2091 AREKEKHDNR
+2091 AEEKEKHDNR
-2101 PHLFALLPSFCELVT
+2101 PHLFVLLPSLCELVT

-2135 ELSLEKLSL
+2135 KLSLEKLSL
-2144 ATPSATCP
+2144 ASENTYEIPSFSSFTLTTLEPPIGDFHSLLFSVACHKLWSTILSQLHQISPTQYNGAADRIVWFSQPDILKAGTAKKRKKSVKMVQVRGSICPMHCQFCCTKSLKYYESDVEPDFFNSGPGLIFLFVSANLSWSFKCSVLRKKRALYFGIPELDLNMSPGEEINKLSVFYLVLIEKKDHSIWDIAILYSIYPRSFCLYSHCNEYNLKTQLIRYEDSLLVHI

>member
-1 MAFAH
+1 
-6 DLELESSSSPL
+6 
-17 VFSVRRS
+17 
-24 EPELVAPAKPTP
+24 
-36 REIKILSEIDSQA
+36 
-49 GLRTQIP
+49 
-56 IIQFYRNDPSLAGKD
+56 
-71 PVQAIRNALAEAL
+71 
-84 VFYYPFAGRIKEE
+84 
-97 GSDGKLVV
+97 
-105 DCNEEGVM
+105 
-113 FIEADA
+113 
-119 DVTLDQF
+119 
-126 GDALKPPF
+126 
-134 PCFQELLYQP
+134 
-144 PGSDGIT
+144 
-151 DAPIFLIQVTRLK
+151 
-164 CGGFILAIRFNHVMV
+164 
-179 DGVGLIHFTLTVAG
+179 
-193 IARGA
+193 
-198 MKEPPFQPV
+198 
-207 WSRELL
+207 
-213 FARDPPRVTFNHR
+213 
-226 EYEQL
+226 
-231 TDSNDAVSTDFEQRS
+231 
-246 FFFGPTETASIR
+246 
-258 ALLPRDLDQRATTFE
+258 
-273 VLTSYVWRCRT
+273 
-284 KALQIPPNE
+284 
-293 DVRMM
+293 
-298 CIVDARGKFDPP
+298 
-310 FPAGFYGSCFAFPAA
+310 
-325 VTGAGDLCEKP
+325 
-336 LEYAVQL
+336 
-343 IQKARG
+343 
-349 EVSEEYIDSVAD
+349 
-361 LMASEGRPLF
+361 
-371 TVVRSCLVLDTTE
+371 
-384 AGFRNLDFGWGNAL
+384 
-398 YGGMAV
+398 
-404 AGAGAFPAVNFHVP
+404 
-418 SQNAKGEEGIL
+418 
-429 VLICLPSQVMKAFAK
+429 
-444 EVFTLHRLNSEMAFM
+444 MAFM

-1019 EKRSSA
+1019 EKRSA

-1086 HSPHATTQVKTI
+1086 HSPHATTQ
-1098 SGPSP
+1098 
-1103 YRAAIVAHSS
+1103 
-1113 SRFSLFGAVLSSVPW
+1113 
-1128 QRLGS
+1128 
-1133 VKVARCS
+1133 
-1140 MLRWLAAAYEEVST
+1140 EVST

-2144 ATPSATCP
+2144 ASEKNTSR